1 MTRHTA
7 DLPEKFELKVL
18 TKKEYAAREKRHTRQ
33 REKWGFCDEDCWD
46 LFHVIANFILPRLI
60 RFRKMSLISYPSN
73 LSIKRWECILD
84 KMIAAFKILAKDD
97 IESPQEGRIIKRG
110 LKLFAEW
117 FQHLWD

>member
-1 MTRHTA
+1 MTLSPKDFGLR
-7 DLPEKFELKVL
+7 VL
-18 TKKEYAAREKRHTRQ
+18 TAKQSKARDRKHARQ
-33 REKWGFCDEDCWD
+33 RKEWGFCDEDCWD

-60 RFRKMSLISYPSN
+60 RFRKMPMISYPGN
-73 LSIKRWECILD
+73 LSMKRWECILD